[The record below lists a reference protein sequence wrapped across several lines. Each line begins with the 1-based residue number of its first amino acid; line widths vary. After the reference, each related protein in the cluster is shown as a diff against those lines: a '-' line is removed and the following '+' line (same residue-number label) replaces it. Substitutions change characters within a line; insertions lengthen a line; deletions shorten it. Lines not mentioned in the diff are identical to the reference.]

1 MYSPSTL
8 LFFFLM
14 IRRPPRST
22 RTDTLFPYTTLFR
35 SGGSPK
41 CGQWNRPLSATS
53 GRMREKRR
61 AIRYRGQERL
71 RQALRCR
78 SRQKRAKMSQEIQ
91 RYHVGCASSETS
103 LFLLPLRKENDLFN
117 WIVKIITNSDVE
129 QVLCG

>member
-1 MYSPSTL
+1 ML
-8 LFFFLM
+8 LDIVFFFLM

-35 SGGSPK
+35 S
-41 CGQWNRPLSATS
+41 
-53 GRMREKRR
+53 
-61 AIRYRGQERL
+61 
-71 RQALRCR
+71 LRCR

-117 WIVKIITNSDVE
+117 WIVKIITNSAVE
-129 QVLCG
+129 QVLRSEEHTSEPSH

>member
-1 MYSPSTL
+1 MRISYWSSDVCSSDL
-8 LFFFLM
+8 
-14 IRRPPRST
+14 
-22 RTDTLFPYTTLFR
+22 
-35 SGGSPK
+35 
-41 CGQWNRPLSATS
+41 QWNRPLSATS

-117 WIVKIITNSDVE
+117 WIVKIITNSAVE
-129 QVLCG
+129 QVLCGSGPPLHVAALF